1 MSDNPNPNLEPRQTQ
16 VTSHLAGQGAM
27 LSELRLLLPALRPGT
42 TRADARRAILQ
53 DNILHR
59 DSLGSRTEV
68 VKKLNA
74 RYFPSAAPWAVAHL
88 VRALQATADP
98 QQSSLLAY
106 VMLLWN
112 DALAFRL
119 GCEWLAP
126 RLGGPAIA
134 YTTTDILRELERL
147 GQETP
152 EIASWSES
160 TRTRIA
166 RHYLSLLR
174 DCGYASGV
182 TQKVLRRPYVGPE
195 VVLFGVYL
203 ILGGGEGPAQVPN
216 HPVFRALGL
225 TLTDV
230 LDALGE
236 LNQRGRLRFATQGG
250 VIQLSVP
257 DEECAP

>member
-42 TRADARRAILQ
+42 ARADARRAILQ

-59 DSLGSRTEV
+59 DSLGSRIEV

-74 RYFPSAAPWAVAHL
+74 RYFPSAAPRAVAHL

-119 GCEWLAP
+119 GCEWLAH
-126 RLGGPAIA
+126 AWA
-134 YTTTDILRELERL
+134 
-147 GQETP
+147 
-152 EIASWSES
+152 
-160 TRTRIA
+160 
-166 RHYLSLLR
+166 
-174 DCGYASGV
+174 
-182 TQKVLRRPYVGPE
+182 
-195 VVLFGVYL
+195 
-203 ILGGGEGPAQVPN
+203 AQ
-216 HPVFRALGL
+216 R
-225 TLTDV
+225 
-230 LDALGE
+230 
-236 LNQRGRLRFATQGG
+236 
-250 VIQLSVP
+250 
-257 DEECAP
+257 